1 MKQVY
6 SDEFYY
12 NTCPMCCVYNN
23 NLMYIIIYKYIYI
36 YINIFGESIIY
47 IQNITLTLPKY
58 LSLSLVHPY
67 SVPNLLF
74 AGSPCPPR

>member
-12 NTCPMCCVYNN
+12 NTCPMCFVYNN
-23 NLMYIIIYKYIYI
+23 NLMYIIYKYIHI
-36 YINIFGESIIY
+36 YINIFGENIIY

-74 AGSPCPPR
+74 AGSPCPRR